1 MFNVMRSAMLAG
13 TVLVG
18 SAVAANAFIV
28 TFEDQTGPSLFGNPN
43 QTLVYNF
50 PGVTATFTG
59 GTILTATTNLPAD
72 QTSVYGTISTTP
84 NSNPLTITF
93 SAPVTN
99 FFLDILNGETSDE
112 TYTIADN
119 VGNTASFVIPPNLNS
134 GLQFFSLAATGTVVT
149 ITSAAANG
157 GGFWDFFVDN
167 VGFDQPTPLG
177 TPEPSTWA
185 MMLLGFAGL
194 ALAGYRRATSGK
206 QAQSAA

>member
-1 MFNVMRSAMLAG
+1 
-13 TVLVG
+13 
-18 SAVAANAFIV
+18 
-28 TFEDQTGPSLFGNPN
+28 
-43 QTLVYNF
+43 
-50 PGVTATFTG
+50 
-59 GTILTATTNLPAD
+59 LPAD

-119 VGNTASFVIPPNLNS
+119 VGNSASFVIPPNLSS

-167 VGFDQPTPLG
+167 VGFDQPTPPPG
-177 TPEPSTWA
+177 IPEASTWA
-185 MMLLGFAGL
+185 MILLGFAGL
-194 ALAGYRRATSGK
+194 GFAGNMAKRGGKALSDA
-206 QAQSAA
+206 